1 MESDRTR
8 LVSGSVYM
16 YNPEHDRGPD
26 QIFIAGAIF
35 LTASLKKT
43 DFAGLSP
50 VLQQSR
56 NKIAYLNVNDKAFK
70 ATITS

>member
-1 MESDRTR
+1 
-8 LVSGSVYM
+8 M
-16 YNPEHDRGPD
+16 YNPEHDSGPD

-56 NKIAYLNVNDKAFK
+56 NKSKIADLNVNDKAFK